1 MSNLIVLK
9 VEADVK
15 HKKNSLQFVQKH
27 LLLLPMKSAKQKT
40 KIVILFNWISIR
52 KWSKKL
58 GDKWRKGVPI
68 EVLPIAYKLTKKE
81 IERQLGGEVIVREG
95 TEKVVNIIDS
105 K

>member
-1 MSNLIVLK
+1 
-9 VEADVK
+9 
-15 HKKNSLQFVQKH
+15 
-27 LLLLPMKSAKQKT
+27 
-40 KIVILFNWISIR
+40 
-52 KWSKKL
+52 L